1 MASDSDD
8 DYQDNFQESDA
19 YVDSGDDS
27 DFEAAPPT
35 KVKFLSFLMC
45 VHLISLFNI
54 ESKGHKKDRKHEG
67 DICDKKDSTCQSNQK
82 DCYKEN
88 EQRS

>member
-1 MASDSDD
+1 MASESDD

-35 KVKFLSFLMC
+35 KVNFLSFLAY
-45 VHLISLFNI
+45 VSI
-54 ESKGHKKDRKHEG
+54 
-67 DICDKKDSTCQSNQK
+67 
-82 DCYKEN
+82 
-88 EQRS
+88 